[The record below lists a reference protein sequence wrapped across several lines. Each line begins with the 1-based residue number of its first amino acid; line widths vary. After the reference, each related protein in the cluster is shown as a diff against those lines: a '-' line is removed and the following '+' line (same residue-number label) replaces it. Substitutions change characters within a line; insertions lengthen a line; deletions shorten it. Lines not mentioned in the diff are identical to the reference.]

1 MGINKMSYEEF
12 KAIIGCMVYHDHEID
27 NDDYNVRYYERDGLI
42 GSVVYYYKSKVNN
55 YSITYL

>member
-1 MGINKMSYEEF
+1 MSYEEF